1 MVQPTIL
8 KIFNRMMNQ
17 AVASDSEW
25 PSNKLETLNGG
36 LASAETV
43 IKLDETVYWDRS
55 SSRLFLKEQ
64 LWGTEAANV
73 VVD

>member
-1 MVQPTIL
+1 MVQQTIL
-8 KIFNRMMNQ
+8 KIFIQMMNH
-17 AVASDSEW
+17 AVASDSKW
-25 PSNKLETLNGG
+25 TSSKLETLNRS

-43 IKLDETVYWDRS
+43 IKLDETVYRDFT

-64 LWGTEAANV
+64 LWGTEAVNA